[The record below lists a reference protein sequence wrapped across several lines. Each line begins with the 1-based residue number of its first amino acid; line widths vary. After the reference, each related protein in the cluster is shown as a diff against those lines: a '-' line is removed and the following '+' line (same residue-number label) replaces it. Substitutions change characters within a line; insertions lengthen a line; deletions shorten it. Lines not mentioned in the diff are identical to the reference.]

1 MALNQSLTMKIDIYT
16 KLVLSVI
23 AVSLAIIALKDVPV
37 VSTAQAA
44 LGEDGKAV
52 KVEIV
57 SIRQPQGT
65 EVETLGG
72 ALPGYRWDVLSANL
86 EDFDNH
92 LKPLPVKLK
101 D

>member
-1 MALNQSLTMKIDIYT
+1 MKIDTYT

-37 VSTAQAA
+37 ISTAQAS

-57 SIRQPQGT
+57 SIRQPQGQ
-65 EVETLGG
+65 ELELMGG
-72 ALPGYRWDVLSANL
+72 ALPGYKWDALSANL
-86 EDFDNH
+86 EDFNRR
-92 LKPLPVKLK
+92 LGALPVKFEER
-101 D
+101 